1 MEKTASTIDDI
12 RIELMTTLEVRQ
24 HLEAGCT
31 TIVVPCGAIEQ
42 HGPHLP
48 ICMDRDHAEHLG
60 ALLALRLGNALV
72 APTLPVGCSAHHL
85 SFAGTISIREE
96 AFEAICCD
104 YCTSLA
110 GHGFERII
118 FISGHIGN
126 FPVLARI
133 LPTLKAAVGE
143 GCEIEAFTDPT
154 AWLETWRS
162 AVIAAGGNL
171 TAVGGHADIA
181 ETSIMLV
188 LRPDRT
194 HLDRAVAGLI
204 GLMSRDELNT
214 VWRDGLGSVSPNGIL
229 GDARGSTAAIG
240 ERCIDAITDL
250 LARQFARDA

>member
-1 MEKTASTIDDI
+1 MSNTSPLVDDI
-12 RIELMTTLEVRQ
+12 RIELMTTLEIGE
-24 HLEAGCT
+24 HLAAGRT

-48 ICMDRDHAEHLG
+48 ICMDRDHAECLG
-60 ALLALRLGNALV
+60 ARLALRLRNALV
-72 APTLPVGCSAHHL
+72 APTLPVGCSSHHL
-85 SFAGTISIREE
+85 SFAGTISISDET
-96 AFEAICCD
+96 FEAVCRD

-110 GHGFERII
+110 RHGFEKII

-133 LPTLKAAVGE
+133 LPRLQAAVPE
-143 GCEIEAFTDPT
+143 GCEVEAFTDST

-162 AVIAAGGNL
+162 TVIAAGGNG
-171 TAVGGHADIA
+171 TSVGGHADIA
-181 ETSIMLV
+181 ETSVMLV

-194 HLDRAVAGLI
+194 HLDRAAAGLI
-204 GLMSRDELNT
+204 GLMNQDELAAM
-214 VWRDGLGSVSPNGIL
+214 WRDGLGSVSPNGIL

-250 LARQFARDA
+250 LARQFTRDT